1 LISGSFQKIQRIYRT
16 VFVAAPEKI
25 FEEGSMRRS
34 HQEENPISLLR
45 IQPIQVGVHADPA
58 CRNLAKFQPELKS
71 SGLDSPF
78 FAYNRDF
85 TLFGYQHGIVLLI
98 VAGLSILL
106 PLLARRRLSPRQQL
120 GLSRFLAITLSFW
133 AAIYVV
139 ILLVL
144 GDFDPRTD
152 LPLDICNITALL
164 LPFLMWNPTLRV
176 HGVLYFWIVVGTL
189 QANLTPHL
197 HNGFPHFIFIKY
209 WMVHGGLIVYTIYI
223 TVVFEYYPDRKS
235 IWRSFGLLQVYMVSI
250 FMANLILG
258 SNYLYLI
265 RKPPTASVLDYLG
278 PWPVYVLVAELLALA
293 GFHLAWA
300 PLAIGR
306 KGRS

>member
-1 LISGSFQKIQRIYRT
+1 
-16 VFVAAPEKI
+16 
-25 FEEGSMRRS
+25 M
-34 HQEENPISLLR
+34 
-45 IQPIQVGVHADPA
+45 
-58 CRNLAKFQPELKS
+58 AKFQPEPKS

-106 PLLARRRLSPRQQL
+106 PILARQGLSPRQQL
-120 GLSRFLAITLSFW
+120 GLSRLLAITLSFW
-133 AAIYVV
+133 AALYVV

-164 LPFLMWNPTLRV
+164 LPFLMWNPSFRV

-197 HNGFPHFIFIKY
+197 HNGFPHFIFFKY
-209 WMVHGGLIVYTIYI
+209 WVVHGGLIVYTIYI

-300 PLAIGR
+300 PLAISR
-306 KGRS
+306 KRKF